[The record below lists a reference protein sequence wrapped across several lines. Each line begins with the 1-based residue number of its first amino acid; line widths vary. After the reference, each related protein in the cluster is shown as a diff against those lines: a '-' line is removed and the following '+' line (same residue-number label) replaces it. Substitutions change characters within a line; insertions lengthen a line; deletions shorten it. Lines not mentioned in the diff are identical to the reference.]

1 MENNKIE
8 NLCDYCGYLIKDY
21 SSKNKGEYIA
31 CCGKCWENG
40 LPKIISRT
48 IKSGEKVCPPF
59 WCHKL
64 VGDKKKGE
72 LVATSSPQQPQ
83 TNSSSTETK
92 RDKIGRLPTHLKWD
106 DIEEG
111 TTYVIPPIMNQKLR
125 VVRVDSKTDYC
136 IRCFALNSNMQAD
149 GSVYNIY
156 KRDLDMIFIVKY
168 HKH

>member
-21 SSKNKGEYIA
+21 SNETKGEYIA
-31 CCGKCWENG
+31 CCGKCWENC

-48 IKSGEKVCPPF
+48 IKSGEKIHSPF

-72 LVATSSPQQPQ
+72 LVATSSPQPPQ
-83 TNSSSTETK
+83 NDSTETK
-92 RDKIGRLPTHLKWD
+92 RDKIEGLPTHLKWD

-111 TTYVIPPIMNQKLR
+111 VTYVIPPIMNQKLR

-149 GSVYNIY
+149 GSVYHIY